1 MYSAS
6 IFTFYGDNTSLVLG
20 DMKDTL
26 LLFLAGF
33 GIAVVIA
40 QPLGA
45 WLGHIHRG
53 SFLAINTAN
62 IGRALPSLAVIAIFV
77 GVLGIGFW
85 NNVVALVVLA
95 VPVMITNTFIGVD
108 GVERDLTQAARGMG
122 MRGWDV
128 FWRVELPLA
137 LPLVFAGMRT
147 AALYVMATTPLA
159 AFTGGSGLGEIIA
172 NQASYKFE
180 GVVAASIL
188 IAVLAF
194 AADGLFALLQRYATP
209 RALRSGGGGIEAKGS
224 ALEAT

>member
-1 MYSAS
+1 VPLAS
-6 IFTFYGDNTSLVLG
+6 IFTFYSDNSSLVLG
-20 DMKDTL
+20 DVKDTL

-33 GIAVVIA
+33 GIAALIA
-40 QPLGA
+40 QPIGA
-45 WLGHIHRG
+45 WLGHVHRG

-62 IGRALPSLAVIAIFV
+62 IGRALPSLAVISIFV
-77 GVLGIGFW
+77 GILGIGFW
-85 NNVVALVVLA
+85 NNVVALIVLA

-108 GVERDLTQAARGMG
+108 GVDRDLTQAARGMG
-122 MRGWDV
+122 MRGRDV

-194 AADGLFALLQRYATP
+194 AADGIFALLQRYATP
-209 RALRSGGGGIEAKGS
+209 RALRGGGGGIEAKGS